1 MTDINSLLKL
11 RHYYETGTTRPYAF
25 RMEKLKKFKAAVL
38 KYEKEI
44 ETALYSDLKKSP
56 EEAYATET
64 GLLLAELS
72 IAIKNLHRW
81 MRPERKGTNL
91 VNLPSS
97 TYLVK
102 DPLGVVL
109 IIGAWNY
116 PLQLLLIP
124 LVGAIAGGNCAVIK
138 PSELAPA
145 TAGIIEKII
154 TEIFPAEYVLTV
166 QGNGAEVVP
175 SMMSARTPSGNSFRF
190 DHVFYTGS
198 IPVGKSIYQLAA
210 KDLIPVTLEL
220 GGKSPAI
227 VEADASL
234 KATARRIVLGKFI
247 NSGQTC
253 IAPDYLLVHESVK
266 DKLIEQM
273 KDSIEH
279 FYTKDPSTSY
289 SYSKVINERRFDKL
303 LTYLQQGTIIYGGNH
318 DKSKLYIQPT
328 LIDNVSLSALVMTE
342 EIFGPILPVF
352 TFTAMEDAI
361 SIVQRNP
368 DPLAFYLFTSSS
380 QKEKEWV
387 QKISFGGA
395 CINNAAWHFANH
407 HIPFGGIRSSGIGSY
422 HGKSTFEIFTHKKPV
437 MKTPTW
443 FDPDLKY
450 PPFEKKMKW
459 FKRFIK

>member
-11 RHYYETGTTRPYAF
+11 RHYYETGITRPYAF
-25 RMEKLKKFKAAVL
+25 RVEQLKKFKAVVL

-44 ETALYSDLKKSP
+44 EAALYADLKKSP

-64 GLLLAELS
+64 GLLLAELNT
-72 IAIKNLHRW
+72 AIKNLRQW
-81 MRPERKGTNL
+81 MRPERRGTNL

-97 TYLVK
+97 SYIVK

-145 TAGIIEKII
+145 TAGIVEKMM
-154 TEIFPAEYVLTV
+154 TEIFAGEYILTV

-175 SMMSARTPSGNSFRF
+175 AMMSARTPSGNLFRF

-234 KATARRIVLGKFI
+234 KATARRIVMGKFI

-253 IAPDYLLVHESVK
+253 VAPDYVLVHASVK
-266 DKLIEQM
+266 DKLIGQI

-279 FYTKDPSTSY
+279 FYTSDPSTSY
-289 SYSKVINERRFDKL
+289 SYSKIINERRFDKL

-318 DKSKLYIQPT
+318 DRSKLYIQPT
-328 LIDNVSLSALVMTE
+328 LIDNVSLDAPLMTE
-342 EIFGPILPVF
+342 EIFGPVLPVF
-352 TFTAMEDAI
+352 TFNTMEEAI
-361 SIVQRNP
+361 RIVQRNA

-380 QKEKEWV
+380 SKEKEWV
-387 QKISFGGA
+387 EKVSFGGA

-407 HIPFGGIRSSGIGSY
+407 HIPFGGIRNSGIGSY
-422 HGKSTFEIFTHKKPV
+422 HGKSTFEVFTHRKPV

-443 FDPDLKY
+443 FDPDIKY
-450 PPFEKKMKW
+450 PPFEKKLKLFRW
-459 FKRFIK
+459 VIR

>member
-25 RMEKLKKFKAAVL
+25 RMEQLKKFKAAVL

-279 FYTKDPSTSY
+279 FYTNDPSTS
-289 SYSKVINERRFDKL
+289 
-303 LTYLQQGTIIYGGNH
+303 
-318 DKSKLYIQPT
+318 
-328 LIDNVSLSALVMTE
+328 
-342 EIFGPILPVF
+342 
-352 TFTAMEDAI
+352 
-361 SIVQRNP
+361 
-368 DPLAFYLFTSSS
+368 
-380 QKEKEWV
+380 
-387 QKISFGGA
+387 
-395 CINNAAWHFANH
+395 
-407 HIPFGGIRSSGIGSY
+407 
-422 HGKSTFEIFTHKKPV
+422 
-437 MKTPTW
+437 
-443 FDPDLKY
+443 
-450 PPFEKKMKW
+450 
-459 FKRFIK
+459 